1 MINRIFLFF
10 LGSVFAASAA
20 AQEDF
25 FREAIAH
32 DCVPSAVSFD
42 KSLKISQIG
51 GERERLW
58 GDWCRAV
65 RTVESQALPE
75 FEPLESKKSGVLLL
89 PDSLDKANEMP
100 YYWGFKGDLTGEKGG
115 AVPSVN
121 SNISA
126 ADGGAPSA
134 NGHVSGAAG
143 GSSTEKGVASFL
155 CLHGSGERDAE
166 WEANYSWALVYD
178 DAPARYIIPQTPLGG
193 PCRWYFRSR
202 QWAWRWMWLQLTAL
216 HGADANRMYMFGIS
230 EGGYGSQRMA
240 SFFADYLAGAGPM
253 AGGEP
258 LENCPPENLRH
269 TAFSLLSGEND
280 YMYCRN
286 QLVEIAAMQLDSL
299 QQQCPGDY
307 VHRVALQPGRGHGI
321 DYRPTT
327 PWLRQYTRRT
337 HPRHVTWEDFAMD
350 GVRRRGFYNIR
361 VLERPE
367 GSDRLR
373 WDMDIEGD
381 TVRVTIRRV
390 TYAPAKI
397 DSVFGMTLVNE
408 KTYRPAVGGRFTLYL
423 DEKLVDIQRPV
434 TVVINGRVA
443 RTVRLRPNRRHMME
457 SLATWLD
464 PERIYPCALDLR
476 F

>member
-1 MINRIFLFF
+1 MIKHIFPLLFCG
-10 LGSVFAASAA
+10 LAAASAS
-20 AQEDF
+20 AQEDY
-25 FREAIAH
+25 FRTAIAA
-32 DCVPSAVSFD
+32 DVVPSAENYS
-42 KSLKISQIG
+42 KTLKISG
-51 GERERLW
+51 LSAERNRLW
-58 GDWCRAV
+58 TAWCRAV
-65 RTVESQALPE
+65 RAVEPQALPS
-75 FEPLESKKSGVLLL
+75 FDSLAAKQSRVLLL

-100 YYWGFKGDLTGEKGG
+100 YYWGTKGD
-115 AVPSVN
+115 VPGLAGDPSRRDSV
-121 SNISA
+121 
-126 ADGGAPSA
+126 A
-134 NGHVSGAAG
+134 NL
-143 GSSTEKGVASFL
+143 L
-155 CLHGSGERDAE
+155 CLHGSGEREAE
-166 WEANYSWALVYD
+166 WAANYSWAMVYD

-216 HGADANRMYMFGIS
+216 HGADARRMYVFGIS

-240 SFFADYLAGAGPM
+240 AFYADYLAGAGPM

-286 QLVEIAAMQLDSL
+286 KLVEIAARQLDSL
-299 QQQCPGDY
+299 QRLCPDDY
-307 VHRVALQPGRGHGI
+307 VHRVELVPGQGHGF

-327 PWLRQYTRRT
+327 PWLRKHVRRT
-337 HPRHVTWEDFAMD
+337 RPRHVTWEDFAMD

-361 VLERPE
+361 VAERPKDV
-367 GSDRLR
+367 DRLR

-381 TVRVTIRRV
+381 TVRLDIRRV
-390 TYAPAKI
+390 TYEPVQI
-397 DSVFGMTLVNE
+397 DPTFGMTIENK

-423 DEKLVDIQRPV
+423 DEGLVDLRRPV
-434 TVVINGRVA
+434 TVLVNGRVA
-443 RTVRLRPNRRHMME
+443 WQGRLRSDRRRMME

-464 PERIYPCALDLR
+464 PERIYACGIDLR

>member
-1 MINRIFLFF
+1 MIKSVFLLFF
-10 LGSVFAASAA
+10 GGFVAVSAT
-20 AQEDF
+20 AQEEY
-25 FREAIAH
+25 FRKAIAT
-32 DCVPSAVSFD
+32 DRVPSAASFD
-42 KSLKISQIG
+42 KSLKIAQVPA
-51 GERERLW
+51 ERRRLW
-58 GDWCRAV
+58 ADWCRAV
-65 RTVESQALPE
+65 RDVETQTLPPFDSLSRKQSQ
-75 FEPLESKKSGVLLL
+75 VLLL

-100 YYWGFKGDLTGEKGG
+100 YYWGFKGK
-115 AVPSVN
+115 VH
-121 SNISA
+121 A
-126 ADGGAPSA
+126 ADGVA
-134 NGHVSGAAG
+134 NM
-143 GSSTEKGVASFL
+143 L
-155 CLHGSGERDAE
+155 CIHGSGERDAE
-166 WEANYSWALVYD
+166 WEANYSWAMVYD

-216 HGADANRMYMFGIS
+216 HGADANRMYVFGIS

-240 SFFADYLAGAGPM
+240 SFYADYLAGAGPM

-286 QLVEIAAMQLDSL
+286 RLVEIAARQLDSL
-299 QQQCPGDY
+299 QRLCPDDY

-337 HPRHVTWEDFAMD
+337 RPRHVTWEDFAMD

-361 VLERPE
+361 VTERPA

-381 TVRVTIRRV
+381 TIRIAVRRV
-390 TYAPAKI
+390 AYEPVQI
-397 DSVFGMTLVNE
+397 DPTFGMTIENK
-408 KTYRPAVGGRFTLYL
+408 KTYRPAIGGRFTLYL
-423 DEKLVDIQRPV
+423 DEELVDLRRPV
-434 TVVINGRVA
+434 TVLVNGRVA
-443 RTVRLRPNRRHMME
+443 WHGRLRPDRRRMME

-464 PERIYPCALDLR
+464 PDRIYPCGLDLP